1 MEPDYVCPQCRSRLS
16 SVTGSLLCERC
27 GSRYPVKNAIPDFVV
42 EDLSVST
49 HPILRSVS
57 RIDRSAKIYETRLW
71 YPIVYHFYGGL
82 FIPSVNEEVN
92 MITEM
97 IDTSG
102 GIGLDVACG
111 TGMFTR
117 SMAKEMRFVHGADI
131 SMSMLLKAREYT
143 EKERITNV
151 SFALAAVEK
160 LPFPDA
166 AFDGL
171 ACCGAFTCSLTPRM
185 H

>member
-1 MEPDYVCPQCRSRLS
+1 MVC
-16 SVTGSLLCERC
+16 
-27 GSRYPVKNAIPDFVV
+27 IPDSF
-42 EDLSVST
+42 
-49 HPILRSVS
+49 
-57 RIDRSAKIYETRLW
+57 
-71 YPIVYHFYGGL
+71 
-82 FIPSVNEEVN
+82 PS
-92 MITEM
+92 
-97 IDTSG
+97 
-102 GIGLDVACG
+102 
-111 TGMFTR
+111 
-117 SMAKEMRFVHGADI
+117 KEMRFVHGADI
-131 SMSMLLKAREYT
+131 SMGMLLKAREYT